1 MGILRQTNVTNAIHQ
16 LYSFRFR
23 QKFQDLLKDIH
34 FVLAQECCTQGYAIL
49 IGRILTK
56 WCEVIKKLAFVNAYS
71 ICFLRSFDHYFLKSK
86 LVIFFRFTRNS
97 ECILFAV
104 SIAYF
109 LFQIVHIFRFIAGS
123 CYPSS
128 VAPESALYSVS
139 DEWLVQRN
147 GRRSSLSKY

>member
-1 MGILRQTNVTNAIHQ
+1 M
-16 LYSFRFR
+16 
-23 QKFQDLLKDIH
+23 
-34 FVLAQECCTQGYAIL
+34 LAQECCTQGYAIL

-86 LVIFFRFTRNS
+86 LVIFFRFTRKS
-97 ECILFAV
+97 ESILFAV
-104 SIAYF
+104 NIAYF

-147 GRRSSLSKY
+147 GRRSSLSKYWSRNQSPCFPVDLGSCEKVNSAAFRLHMR